1 MGSIISTNVVVSE
14 AAAGKPTTGLQAA
27 IAERKERY
35 MEVYAHR
42 IARVKGNTDRIK
54 VEDDLRLVDELTVCQ
69 CEFGGDA
76 KWIHNLYKRICA
88 LYGVIPHSLYDGN
101 KNLEAVEDEEVEAPL
116 RRSLRLRKQQ
126 HISDQKKDLLRV

>member
-1 MGSIISTNVVVSE
+1 MGSIISTNVAASE
-14 AAAGKPTTGLQAA
+14 AAAGKSTTGLQTAMAA
-27 IAERKERY
+27 RKERY
-35 MEVYAHR
+35 MKVYAHR

-54 VEDDLRLVDELTVCQ
+54 VEDDLRLVDKLTVRQ

-88 LYGVIPHSLYDGN
+88 LYGVIPHALYDGN
-101 KNLEAVEDEEVEAPL
+101 KDPQSVDDEEVEAPL

-126 HISDQKKDLLRV
+126 HTSNQKKELLLV